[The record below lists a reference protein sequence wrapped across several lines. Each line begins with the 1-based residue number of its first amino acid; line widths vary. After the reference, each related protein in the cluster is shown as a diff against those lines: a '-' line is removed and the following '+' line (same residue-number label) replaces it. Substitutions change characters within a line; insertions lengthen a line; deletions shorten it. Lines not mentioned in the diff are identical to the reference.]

1 MSNSPQFLQA
11 VDTIQQL
18 NNKPPTDVLLKLYG
32 LYKQATIGNID
43 NSQAIK
49 PSLLD
54 FKGTIKWNCWN
65 TYKDYSKHQAEIE
78 YIKLVNILITN
89 D

>member
-11 VDTIQQL
+11 VDAIHEL
-18 NNKPPTDVLLKLYG
+18 NTKPPTNVLLQLYG
-32 LYKQATIGNID
+32 LYKQATIGDID
-43 NSQAIK
+43 NSQVIK
-49 PSLLD
+49 PGLLD
-54 FKGTIKWNCWN
+54 FKGNIKWNSWN
-65 TYKDYSKHQAEIE
+65 NYKGYSKYQAEVE

>member
-11 VDTIQQL
+11 VDTIQHL

-32 LYKQATIGNID
+32 LYKQAIIGDID
-43 NSQAIK
+43 NSQTIK
-49 PSLLD
+49 PGLLD
-54 FKGTIKWNCWN
+54 FKGNIKWNSWN
-65 TYKDYSKHQAEIE
+65 TYKGYSKYQAEIE